1 MNLRNVWPVAA
12 LFAPLVAS
20 AAQQPGERPGDVSA
34 PELER
39 IPLATSALGQWQF
52 AAAAQAALRKPKAAR
67 DTAARRAVAFAW
79 VAVRVR
85 FPAERTLAAEAAFR
99 AGEQFR
105 TLGDGAAAVREFE
118 CARALADDPALR
130 SRAGVEL
137 AHAERRRGGLER
149 ALDLYLAISAQPDA
163 PVRRR
168 DEAALWVGKTYALLG
183 RKLDAQR
190 WLRHAAERA
199 THALDRIRAFDE
211 WAALYVALDDLEAAA
226 GVIATCRAAL
236 GPVAAEETPLGEE
249 VRDAL
254 DSLRSIELI
263 ERAVARRRAAARNAP
278 PERERERAR

>member
-1 MNLRNVWPVAA
+1 MSLRDVLPVAA
-12 LFAPLVAS
+12 LVAPFVAP
-20 AAQQPGERPGDVSA
+20 AAQQPKAPVGEAPAPEQA
-34 PELER
+34 PELGR
-39 IPLATSALGQWQF
+39 IPVSSTVQGQWQF

-85 FPAERTLAAEAAFR
+85 FPLERALAAEAAFR

-105 TLGDGAAAVREFE
+105 TLGDGVAAVREFE

-130 SRAGVEL
+130 SRAGLEL
-137 AHAERRRGGLER
+137 AHAERRRGGFER
-149 ALDLYLAISAQPDA
+149 ALDLYLALSAQPDA

-211 WAALYVALDDLEAAA
+211 WAALYVSLDDPEAAA

-236 GPVAAEETPLGEE
+236 GPVALEETPLGLQ

-254 DSLRSIELI
+254 DSMRSIELI
-263 ERAVARRRAAARNAP
+263 ERAVARRRASARAA
-278 PERERERAR
+278 PEPRAR